1 VNKEETKMNMETLRD
16 KPLAIV
22 GPVLKEAYKLNARG
36 VTGNVV
42 NTWYLNHLIKSVT
55 KEVPD
60 DPNAAKAVEELL
72 NWGRNNPQELE
83 ILIARRSPG
92 TAARLAV
99 SYKRRL
105 CKEAEKFVL
114 QKAGDRATLLDYCG
128 HFGIVLDD
136 LTKVTMKAAFNEDSW
151 REKNYI
157 KKMEQTKVTVRGFLA
172 QMVNVGRIDP
182 NITVKE
188 LIETLEVRS

>member
-1 VNKEETKMNMETLRD
+1 MNMETLRD
-16 KPLAIV
+16 RPLAIV

-36 VTGNVV
+36 VTGAINS
-42 NTWYLNHLIKSVT
+42 WYLNHLIKNVA
-55 KEVPD
+55 KGNPEME
-60 DPNAAKAVEELL
+60 KAVEELL
-72 NWGRNNPQELE
+72 QWGRNNPQELE

-105 CKEAEKFVL
+105 CKEAENFVL
-114 QKAGDRATLLDYCG
+114 KKAGDRATLLDYCG

-136 LTKVTMKAAFNEDSW
+136 LTKVTMKAAFNDDSW

-157 KKMEQTKVTVRGFLA
+157 KKMEQTKVTVRGFLS

-188 LIETLEVRS
+188 LIESLEVQS

>member
-1 VNKEETKMNMETLRD
+1 MNMETLRD

-22 GPVLKEAYKLNARG
+22 GPVLKEAYKLGARG
-36 VTGNVV
+36 ITGNVM
-42 NTWYLNHLIKSVT
+42 NTWYLNHLVKSVS
-55 KEVPD
+55 KNVSDEDAP
-60 DPNAAKAVEELL
+60 AASKAVEELL
-72 NWGRNNPQELE
+72 HWGRNNLQELE

-136 LTKVTMKAAFNEDSW
+136 LTKVTMKAAFNDDSW

-188 LIETLEVRS
+188 LIESLEVQS